1 MIEYGSATADELEFL
16 PLCINNGVSIAIAG
30 STGSG
35 KTTDLAYLFLVLITI
50 KEFTL
55 LKIQEN

>member
-1 MIEYGSATADELEFL
+1 MNWEF
-16 PLCINNGVSIAIAG
+16 CRWRINNGVSIAIAG

-35 KTTDLAYLFLVLITI
+35 KDHRFGVFDFVLITI